1 VDFGS
6 LVAADG
12 TGLTLTVA
20 EIDPRFYR
28 GCFTSDVAL
37 NPPSAHPGSRFFA
50 QSELPRWNVLLSEE
64 ISLTI
69 AANCVLVEAGFVYFA
84 ISLRGTSDHWSE
96 TLARV
101 PVAQVKAI
109 NSRHLHQGRL

>member
-1 VDFGS
+1 M
-6 LVAADG
+6 AADG